1 MTCDRLLVS
10 STNKT
15 DHHDIAEILLKVAL
29 NTIKQTSKNKMAD
42 KSKYTCFLLTYNTC
56 LIDWNKILSISLQHI
71 LLLFHLQVIVPMA
84 VNITNVYIMIKK
96 IL

>member
-56 LIDWNKILSISLQHI
+56 LIDWNKIVIIEYIITTYLIVIS
-71 LLLFHLQVIVPMA
+71 PSSDC
-84 VNITNVYIMIKK
+84 TYGS
-96 IL
+96 